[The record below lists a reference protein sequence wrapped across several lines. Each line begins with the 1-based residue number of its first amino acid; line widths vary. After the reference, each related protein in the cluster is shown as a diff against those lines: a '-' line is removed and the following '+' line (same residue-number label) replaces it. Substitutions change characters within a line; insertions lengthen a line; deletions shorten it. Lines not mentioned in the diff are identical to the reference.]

1 MNYYS
6 PSALHLSFTFD
17 QNYTYLLD
25 STNFFIFLGAPIQTM
40 GLGQTGGHVLGHGH
54 LFFTVLQDIDRPE
67 YE

>member
-40 GLGQTGGHVLGHGH
+40 GLGQTG
-54 LFFTVLQDIDRPE
+54 
-67 YE
+67 